1 MAEKAISDCIYKRH
15 LDTSTTLLMMNSFS
29 EDNTDA
35 EAVYADA
42 DTYSSSI
49 KRDLATA
56 SSLAGWPVIQAFDFA
71 VDGDVTISYS
81 KGGNPQSITL
91 KFLNDPDDY
100 ASLSLDRS
108 SYPAGADVHMTITS
122 LAHNIDPTD
131 EDSWTYNTE
140 SGDAVYYVFDENGGS
155 GANSGNGISP

>member
-1 MAEKAISDCIYKRH
+1 MLTH
-15 LDTSTTLLMMNSFS
+15 
-29 EDNTDA
+29 TDL
-35 EAVYADA
+35 
-42 DTYSSSI
+42 T
-49 KRDLATA
+49 
-56 SSLAGWPVIQAFDFA
+56 WPVIQAFDFA
-71 VDGDVTISYS
+71 VDGDVTISYA

-131 EDSWTYNTE
+131 EDSWTYN
-140 SGDAVYYVFDENGGS
+140 DNKWYCCFYQQFNENGVWCQFWYWC
-155 GANSGNGISP
+155 IP